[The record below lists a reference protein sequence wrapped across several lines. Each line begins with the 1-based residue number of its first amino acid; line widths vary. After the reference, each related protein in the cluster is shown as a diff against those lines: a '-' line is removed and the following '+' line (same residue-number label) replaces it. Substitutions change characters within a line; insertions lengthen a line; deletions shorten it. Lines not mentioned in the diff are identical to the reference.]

1 MSQKWLIVAVIG
13 VSLWLRDAFPPFG
26 IWATY
31 DDQLYIRFAAS
42 LGSGEWLGAYDALT
56 HAKGMFYSAFILIN
70 HALGLPIKTTE
81 YLLYLLA
88 SLFAAYTVSRLSHR
102 SWLLP
107 TLFAVLAFT
116 PYFWT
121 VNAARVVRESIYV
134 SLSLLVFWSFAA
146 YIIERRKKNIR
157 LGLATGAIAACYWL
171 TREEGVWLAPA
182 LAVLALPWLAAEY
195 SVLRSEPGRPSWKA
209 LWQRLVV
216 PLLPIMATFFIIL
229 AAVSAANQA
238 EYGVFRL
245 NDFRD
250 GTPFARAYG
259 ALARIKHDHWQRYVV
274 FPADARTRAYSV
286 SPAAAELKPF
296 FEGEAG
302 RFWVTVSQGY
312 PVPWGC
318 QHPPRTCNTEILSG
332 WYIWALRAAAASA
345 GYYRTAK
352 DTDHFYKRMAR
363 EVNRACERGQ
373 IPCHAPHSGVT
384 PIWRDHYL
392 GDTLEASRDIFQ
404 TLLRHAEHPLWWGD
418 SALTAEQRWIF
429 EYVTNDRFPLAN
441 ETPALPAGTFNRDSL
456 RRGIAEVIA
465 QTYHHM
471 TTGLLMLAL
480 ASYTYLIGAGL
491 RWKSREVWIGVTLLS
506 ALMIAVATRIG
517 LLGFLEATSIPSNNL
532 LYLSPAL
539 PFFLIFICA
548 APCLA
553 IAHAWQRLRHRRSDQ
568 DRAAPLEER

>member
-1 MSQKWLIVAVIG
+1 MSYKWLIVVIVG
-13 VSLWLRDAFPPFG
+13 VSLWLRDAFPAYG

-31 DDQLYIRFAAS
+31 DDQLYLRFAAS
-42 LGSGEWLGAYDALT
+42 LGSGEWLGTYDALT
-56 HAKGMFYSAFILIN
+56 HAKGMFYSLFILIN

-88 SLFAAYTVSRLSHR
+88 SLFASYGVSRLTRRH
-102 SWLLP
+102 WLFP
-107 TLFAVLAFT
+107 GLFAILALS

-121 VNAARVVRESIYV
+121 VNAARIVRECLYV

-146 YIIERRKKNIR
+146 YFLERGNKNMR
-157 LGLATGAIAACYWL
+157 LGLATGLIAACYWL
-171 TREEGVWLAPA
+171 TREEGVWLLPA
-182 LAVLALPWLAAEY
+182 LAILTVPWLIAEY
-195 SVLRSEPGRPSWKA
+195 TTLRSEPVRPSLKT
-209 LWQRLVV
+209 LGQRLVL
-216 PLLPIMATFFIIL
+216 PLLPIIATFSMIL
-229 AAVSAANQA
+229 AAVSAANLA

-259 ALARIKHDHWQRYVV
+259 ALARIQHDHWQRYVV
-274 FPADARTRAYSV
+274 FPADARARAYSV

-332 WYIWALRAAAASA
+332 WYIWALRAAAANA

-352 DTDHFYKRMAR
+352 DTDHFYKRVAR
-363 EVNRACERGQ
+363 EINRACERRL

-404 TLLRHAEHPLWWGD
+404 TLLRFAEHPLWWGD
-418 SALTAEQRWIF
+418 SALTAEQRWLF

-456 RRGIAEVIA
+456 RRGIAGAIA
-465 QTYHHM
+465 ETYHLL
-471 TTGLLMLAL
+471 TAGLLILAL
-480 ASYTYLIGAGL
+480 VSYAYLIGAGL
-491 RWKSREVWIGVTLLS
+491 RWKSREIWISVTLLS
-506 ALMIAVATRIG
+506 ALWVAVATRIG

-548 APCLA
+548 APSLA
-553 IAHAWQRLRHRRSDQ
+553 IAQAWQRIRGRRSDQ
-568 DRAAPLEER
+568 DRAAPSEER